1 MKLLTFIIPAYNSEA
16 FLRKCVD
23 SMLLPDCL
31 DRLEILIINDGS
43 TDATAA
49 IGQDYAARYPGTVRL
64 LSQENRGHGGA
75 LNTGCAAATGKYLKV
90 IDADDWIVT
99 ENLPSFLD
107 ALEQTES
114 DVVLTHYH
122 TIDIGTGEVKSWR
135 SYPDEFGR
143 VCTFEQIMAC
153 WRSFDR
159 CLTFH
164 GITYRRDF
172 YHQFG
177 GGLLEKCFYEDH
189 EYATF
194 PCCMAKSILPLD
206 LFLYEYRIGD
216 ANQSVATENQRKRLP
231 QTGAVLHRMAQRYAD
246 LPPSAGKQYAA
257 MKIQGLLLSYVTT
270 ALLVEPDR
278 HRGRK
283 TAQVEMDDIRQAAPE
298 GYLLAKRKYRVLSLL
313 NRLHIS
319 KKVWDGILRS
329 SLYNHIRGNHS
340 FD

>member
-1 MKLLTFIIPAYNSEA
+1 MKLLTFIIPSYNSEA
-16 FLRKCVD
+16 FLCKCVD

-31 DRLEILIINDGS
+31 DKLEILIVNDGS
-43 TDATAA
+43 TDATAV

-64 LSQENRGHGGA
+64 ISQENRGHGGA

-135 SYPDEFGR
+135 SYPEEFGR
-143 VCTFEQIMAC
+143 VCSFEQIMAC

-164 GITYRRDF
+164 GITYRKDF
-172 YHQFG
+172 YREFG
-177 GGLLEKCFYEDH
+177 GALLEKCFYEDH

-194 PCCMAKSILPLD
+194 PCCMAGSILPLD
-206 LFLYEYRIGD
+206 VFLYEYRIGD
-216 ANQSVATENQRKRLP
+216 ANQSVATENQLKRLP
-231 QTGAVLHRMAQRYAD
+231 QTGAVLHRMAQRYAA
-246 LPPSAGKQYAA
+246 LPEAAGKRYAA

-278 HRGRK
+278 KQGRK
-283 TAQVEMDDIRQAAPE
+283 TAQKEMDYFRQAAPE
-298 GYLLAKRKYRVLSLL
+298 GYALAKRKYQVLSLL

-319 KKVWDGILRS
+319 KKVWDGILHS